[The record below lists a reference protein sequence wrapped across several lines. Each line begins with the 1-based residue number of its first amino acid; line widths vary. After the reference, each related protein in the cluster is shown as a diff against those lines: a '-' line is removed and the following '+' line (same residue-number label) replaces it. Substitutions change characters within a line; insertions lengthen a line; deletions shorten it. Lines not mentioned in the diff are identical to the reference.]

1 MKKFWLLVCT
11 LLLGGT
17 LAACGQ
23 KNYAGVQLDS
33 GKYEQLMKS
42 NNNIDTLLKRLNT
55 FNYQKNNS
63 ANQVYEAVDAV
74 MNDNAKGLTTAEKE
88 RLDIQLDNSPH
99 GIKGI
104 IQSAV
109 KNKYAVDPS
118 VASQFHDKFVVI
130 IDATAKAVTYSDT
143 QAQKVSTQIA
153 KELHVEKRLDSLG
166 MQH

>member
-1 MKKFWLLVCT
+1 MKKFWLVVCT

-33 GKYEQLMKS
+33 GEYEQLMK
-42 NNNIDTLLKRLNT
+42 NDKNIDTLLTRLNT
-55 FNYQKNNS
+55 FNYQKTSS
-63 ANQVYEAVDAV
+63 ADQVYEAVDAV

-109 KNKYAVDPS
+109 KNKYALDPS
-118 VASQFHDKFVVI
+118 VASQFHDNFAVI
-130 IDATAKAVTYSDT
+130 IAATAKAVTNSDT
-143 QAQKVSTQIA
+143 QAQKVSTQLA
-153 KELHVEKRLDSLG
+153 KNLNVEKRLDSIG
-166 MQH
+166 TQH